1 MRTLDAAELE
11 REVRSRRDREVAESL
26 PLLCLGL
33 AVLYTLYAVAHWLLL
48 EPHLARVMLPLAA
61 GAAVVNLWLAHAT
74 RSGRIA
80 HGRPYAAA
88 AVISLT
94 VLANIAAHFFLV
106 RLPEQS
112 ILFIL
117 FLFACGGL
125 VPSIRLALTLGGVA
139 AMIWL
144 ALSWDQ
150 VGEAWTTYRFAMGTS
165 LLLGLVI
172 ARVREVQRQ
181 RAAREQIL
189 REAREEEL
197 ADSLSAERANQR
209 ELERVRIVLDAIRRA
224 QTDFVMLGADRCDWD
239 ALLQPVLTAVGGRYA
254 SLSSVPTDG
263 ETGATATLH
272 ALASSS
278 WPQDVREFYREQC
291 RAGLYSSAALGDVA
305 DIERRGGLVV
315 LDEREGLPEAFSYM
329 AGNLPPGIA
338 VVGSFHG
345 KSGEAGVLL
354 LAGIE
359 EEISLA
365 SLRTLLAPVLTT
377 CAALVDRADIERR
390 RRQAEESL
398 RRSLA
403 RLRGVVDT
411 AHDGVIIVDQKDR
424 ILEFNPAA
432 CRQFGYLREHVIGRP
447 LTETLIPASGRDAY
461 KGTVEGCLK
470 SGKSSPQGC
479 RMEMEVMR
487 AGGTTFPV
495 ELSVSQVRE
504 GGQQLQTIYVRDNS
518 ERHKVADELRT
529 AMERAELANQEKGR
543 FLATVSHE
551 LRTPLNA
558 LVGMSEL
565 LAETALNEAQRE
577 YVEAISVNAR
587 SLSELLSDVLD
598 FAKIDEGKLELE
610 HAPFDLCEVV
620 ESVALALRDQA
631 SRKGL
636 ELVLWIDPM
645 LPAQVTG
652 DRRAVR
658 QILTNLV
665 GNAIKFTNEGHVY
678 LGAERGDAE
687 GLRTH
692 VRFRVSD
699 SGPGIP
705 LDRQKNVFERFVR
718 YIDPRLGEP
727 EPGTGLGLA
736 ITRSLIELMG
746 GRIALESVPGEGTT
760 FRIDVEFASVVGAP
774 SRYEPF
780 APEGSRVLVVD
791 DNAVATGALAAMI
804 ERLGFSVETEP
815 DAYRALARIAEVPEQ
830 WMAVFAD
837 TAMPELDGVAL
848 LRVLSARCANPPPV
862 VLVGAASVAG
872 DVSRGEIRLAGKL
885 SKPVRLS
892 LLADLLA
899 SLTNATLARPGVR
912 KDVADA
918 SSPARRILVAEDNRF
933 NRLLAARILENAGH
947 VVEVVGDGRAAVDA
961 VRGNLYDLAFLDLQ
975 MPELDGF
982 EAAAAIRDFESRF
995 ARTPVPIVALTAH
1008 AVAGFRDRCLAAGM
1022 NDYVTKPI
1030 QGRRALLEVV
1040 ERWCDP
1046 RPALFLLDEGTPVVE
1061 RLGAAVEQ
1069 LGTHR
1074 LLASR
1079 RTEDAHAAV
1088 HSDTVSALLIAAGR
1102 MTATEV
1108 PVLEDLMRQARE
1120 RVVPVVMVGRG
1131 PEPVA
1136 SSGQHQGYVDVSLSV
1151 PEAAAVIGRVLEHA
1165 RETMG
1170 AAPSAAREKQAPPA
1184 AAQNH
1189 DGDGGD
1195 ASKRAHGS
1203 GNGNGS
1209 ASAAR
1214 DAGLESL
1221 VTRYLQEVGEEVEQ
1235 VPELASSGRMQDV
1248 QRIGHQLKGTGGGY
1262 GFARLSVLGAELEK
1276 AAQHQD
1282 GDAACAVARSVTE
1295 YLAEVEKSA

>member
-33 AVLYTLYAVAHWLLL
+33 SVLYALYAVAHWLLL
-48 EPHLARVMLPLAA
+48 EPAIARVMLPLAA
-61 GAAVVNLWLAHAT
+61 AASLINLWLAHVS
-74 RSGRIA
+74 REGGIGRQ
-80 HGRPYAAA
+80 RPYVTATLVAL
-88 AVISLT
+88 S
-94 VLANIAAHFFLV
+94 VLVNITAHFFLV
-106 RLPEQS
+106 RVPEQS

-125 VPSIRLALTLGGVA
+125 VPSIRLAIALGGA
-139 AMIWL
+139 AVLTWL

-150 VGEAWTTYRFAMGTS
+150 AGETWTTYRFAMGTAF
-165 LLLGLVI
+165 LLSVVI
-172 ARVREVQRQ
+172 ARVREMQRH
-181 RAAREQIL
+181 RGAREQIL

-197 ADSLSAERANQR
+197 ADALAGERANQR
-209 ELERVRIVLDAIRRA
+209 ELERLRIVLDAIRRA

-254 SLSSVPTDG
+254 SLSSVPTNG
-263 ETGATATLH
+263 EPGATATLH

-291 RAGLYSSAALGDVA
+291 RAGLYSSAALGDVG

-411 AHDGVIIVDQKDR
+411 ALDGVIIVDEKDR

-432 CRQFGYLREHVIGRP
+432 CRLFGYLREHVIGRS
-447 LTETLIPASGRDAY
+447 LTETIVPAAERETY
-461 KGTVEGCLK
+461 KLGVENCLK
-470 SGKSSPQGC
+470 SAKASTQGC
-479 RMEMEVMR
+479 RIELDAIR
-487 AGGTTFPV
+487 SGGTTFPV

-504 GGQQLQTIYVRDNS
+504 GGQQLMTVYVRDIS
-518 ERHKVADELRT
+518 ERHKVADELRA

-598 FAKIDEGKLELE
+598 FAKIDEGRLELE

-665 GNAIKFTNEGHVY
+665 GNAIKFTSRGHVY

-705 LDRQKNVFERFVR
+705 LERQAHVFERFVR
-718 YIDPRLGEP
+718 YIDPRQAEP
-727 EPGTGLGLA
+727 EPGTGLGLS

-746 GRIALESVPGEGTT
+746 GRISLESTPGEGTT

-780 APEGSRVLVVD
+780 APEGARVLVVD
-791 DNAVATGALAAMI
+791 DSAVATGALAAMI

-815 DAYRALARIAEVPEQ
+815 DAYRALARIAEAPEH

-899 SLTNATLARPGVR
+899 SLTNVTIARPGVR
-912 KDVADA
+912 KDTRDGAVA
-918 SSPARRILVAEDNRF
+918 PARRILVAEDNRF
-933 NRLLAARILENAGH
+933 NRLLAARILESAGH
-947 VVEVVGDGRAAVDA
+947 IVEVVGDGRAAVDA
-961 VRGNLYDLAFLDLQ
+961 IRAGLYDLAFLDLQ

-982 EAAAAIRDFESRF
+982 EAAAAIRDFEARF

-1046 RPALFLLDEGTPVVE
+1046 RPALFLLDEATPVVD
-1061 RLGAAVEQ
+1061 RLAAAVEQ
-1069 LGTHR
+1069 MGTHR
-1074 LLASR
+1074 LLSSR
-1079 RTEDAHAAV
+1079 RTEDAGAAI
-1088 HSDTVSALLIAAGR
+1088 HSDTVAALLIAAGR
-1102 MTATEV
+1102 SSAAEV
-1108 PVLEDLMRQARE
+1108 SVLEDLLRQARE
-1120 RVVPVVMVGRG
+1120 RVVPVVLIGRG
-1131 PEPVA
+1131 PESVA
-1136 SSGQHQGYVDVSLSV
+1136 LSGEARPYVDLSLSV
-1151 PEAAAVIGRVLEHA
+1151 PEAAISLARALEQARDVLESA
-1165 RETMG
+1165 RPLSRRPAPVSDNDPQVAADADSG
-1170 AAPSAAREKQAPPA
+1170 ARTGNGNGGNWSAARE
-1184 AAQNH
+1184 
-1189 DGDGGD
+1189 
-1195 ASKRAHGS
+1195 
-1203 GNGNGS
+1203 
-1209 ASAAR
+1209 
-1214 DAGLESL
+1214 AGLQSL
-1221 VTRYLQEVGEEVEQ
+1221 VNRYLQEVGEEVEQ
-1235 VPELASSGRMQDV
+1235 VPQLASTGRMQDV
-1248 QRIGHQLKGTGGGY
+1248 RRIGHQLKGTGGGY
-1262 GFARLSVLGAELEK
+1262 GFARLSALGAELER
-1276 AAQHQD
+1276 AAERED
-1282 GDAACAVARSVTE
+1282 GDTVCAVARSVSE
-1295 YLAEVEKSA
+1295 YLAEVEKGA